1 MWTYWGVNWFFLPN
15 PIFAICLNFQQ
26 QNSLKNQYLQ
36 RLSCENCEINSIKPD
51 FWRAFQKHQESFQIT
66 IEFSI
71 LILFSFHW
79 ENGSIINN
87 FHTIVPK
94 SLKLSWCTPTHW
106 ELSKDTKS
114 MALLGDLKV
123 TKQNKVCYTKWPYHL
138 CNIKNRYCMVIW
150 S

>member
-1 MWTYWGVNWFFLPN
+1 VNTLRAQL
-15 PIFAICLNFQQ
+15 IFPSKLNFC
-26 QNSLKNQYLQ
+26 NLFKFSATKGTKNQYLPH
-36 RLSCENCEINSIKPD
+36 LSFETNFIKSESL
-51 FWRAFQKHQESFQIT
+51 RAFQQHEEHLQIP
-66 IEFSI
+66 IKFSI

-79 ENGSIINN
+79 KNGSIINN

-123 TKQNKVCYTKWPYHL
+123 TKQNKVRYTKWPYHL